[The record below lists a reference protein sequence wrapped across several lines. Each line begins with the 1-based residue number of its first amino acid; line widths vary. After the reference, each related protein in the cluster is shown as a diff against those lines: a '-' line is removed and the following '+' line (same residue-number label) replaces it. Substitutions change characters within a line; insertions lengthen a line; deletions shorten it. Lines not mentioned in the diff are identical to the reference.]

1 MMPTS
6 TPSRYTPASVTR
18 AGNRVPSLRRT
29 GNPPDQ
35 GIPSRSAAMMSAAMC
50 CPTSGTVSS
59 AMFRP
64 TASPGVHPYRSCAAA
79 FQYTTTPCGSVVI
92 TA

>member
-1 MMPTS
+1 
-6 TPSRYTPASVTR
+6 
-18 AGNRVPSLRRT
+18 
-29 GNPPDQ
+29 
-35 GIPSRSAAMMSAAMC
+35 MMSAAVS

-64 TASPGVHPYRSCAAA
+64 MASPGVHPYRSCAAA
-79 FQYTTTPCGSVVI
+79 FQYTTTPIGSVVI